1 MFADGTPVTAADYVY
16 SWDRLNAL
24 EGQVSGL
31 IQLYVDSVE
40 AVDDLTVKY
49 NLKASFGFFPALA
62 ATAPFVA
69 VNPAEFTMDTINAFP
84 EVLDGVGPYKMVSH
98 TPGEQM
104 VLEANEYY
112 FGDDAAIIPNV
123 IIRYFADPTTMSN
136 AIESGEIDIAWRTLG
151 LLRPSA

>member
-1 MFADGTPVTAADYVY
+1 
-16 SWDRLNAL
+16 
-24 EGQVSGL
+24 
-31 IQLYVDSVE
+31 
-40 AVDDLTVKY
+40 
-49 NLKASFGFFPALA
+49 
-62 ATAPFVA
+62 
-69 VNPAEFTMDTINAFP
+69 MDAINAFP

-136 AIESGEIDIAWRTLG
+136 AH
-151 LLRPSA
+151 